1 MIIEHYPFE
10 KEVRPFMS
18 TLRLKPLSDVPISVA
33 VAAWNECFADY
44 YVPISLNAA
53 AFAAVK
59 LGGEDIHPEL
69 SYLAFAE
76 GRDAPIGFVLNAL
89 RTIDGESVAW
99 NGGTAVHP
107 DFRGRGVGAA
117 LLERATATYRA
128 QGARTALLEAFVQN
142 EGAIRLYRR
151 FGYET
156 FDTVHGME
164 AADGVDFGGED
175 AADRLRMEARPATAL
190 DGLRFAPETP
200 QWQTMRQ
207 SAKTGDALVLEGADG
222 RAVGYA
228 LRRRTPAAT
237 TLLQCAVDPA
247 LPADEAAAATR
258 RLLRAVFA
266 ADAADGAEGRR
277 RIAYAVPASQ
287 PGLRAALAAAGFAD
301 KYALAHMRL
310 RF

>member
-1 MIIEHYPFE
+1 MLN
-10 KEVRPFMS
+10 
-18 TLRLKPLSDVPISVA
+18 LRFKPLADVPLSVA

-44 YVPISLNAA
+44 YVPIALDVA

-69 SYLAFAE
+69 SSFAFAE

-89 RTIDGESVAW
+89 RTIDGALVAW

-107 DFRGRGVGAA
+107 DYRGRGVGAA
-117 LLERATATYRA
+117 LLERATSTYRA
-128 QGARTALLEAFVQN
+128 QGVRTALLEAFVQN

-164 AADGVDFGGED
+164 ATGDVDFGS
-175 AADRLRMEARPATAL
+175 AQSATRIEARPASAI

-207 SAKTGDALVLEGADG
+207 SAKTGEALVLEDAGG
-222 RAVGYA
+222 RPVCYA
-228 LRRRTPAAT
+228 LRRRTSSAT

-247 LPADEAAAATR
+247 LPAGDAADATR
-258 RLLRAVFA
+258 GLLRAVFEGDSG
-266 ADAADGAEGRR
+266 ADARR
-277 RIAYAVPASQ
+277 RVAYAVPASR
-287 PGLRAALAAAGFAD
+287 PGLRAALASAGFAD

-310 RF
+310 PL